1 MMNNGS
7 SHIGTMLKS
16 RRLVMA
22 QTLSELA
29 TASAVSASH
38 IGRIERGER
47 FPSASVLRRV
57 AKPLGLS
64 EVELFTVAGYF
75 TATPSDTSQSTTS
88 DITGNLDGYVAS
100 VLAAEPVSKQ
110 CAIIGIFNILK
121 AISNEPAVQTGH
133 NARTSD

>member
-1 MMNNGS
+1 MNNS
-7 SHIGTMLKS
+7 SNHIGTMLKS

-29 TASAVSASH
+29 MVSGVSASH

-57 AKPLGLS
+57 AEPLGLS
-64 EVELFTVAGYF
+64 EVELFTAAGYF

-88 DITGNLDGYVAS
+88 NITNNLDGYVAS
-100 VLAAEPVSKQ
+100 VLTAEPVSKQ
-110 CAIIGIFNILK
+110 RAIIEIFNILK
-121 AISNEPAVQTGH
+121 AISNEPAEQTGD
-133 NARTSD
+133 NAGTSK